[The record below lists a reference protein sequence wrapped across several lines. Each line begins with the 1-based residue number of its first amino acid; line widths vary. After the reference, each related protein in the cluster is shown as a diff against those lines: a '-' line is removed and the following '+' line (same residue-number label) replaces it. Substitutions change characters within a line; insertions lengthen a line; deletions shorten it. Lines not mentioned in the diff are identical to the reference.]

1 MEPLQSE
8 NCLPTLGSMLDPKFL
23 TTNSNTAKGGVMSTQ
38 IEKLADEFVEIIARQ
53 VVHELNTRAS
63 LNTEYGE
70 RLAALEAKTH
80 HFTFEKLDDLQ
91 AEVQGLRECN
101 AANLQVMRSQRE
113 KIDHLETILARLEVT
128 SLSKT
133 QVESIVD
140 DAFREIDIEYKIE
153 RAIEDCDFSDTVKDT
168 VESELE
174 CKGFI
179 DEEDLQ
185 RYLDHHRFVTE
196 GSLIEFLNDRV
207 RVTVE

>member
-1 MEPLQSE
+1 
-8 NCLPTLGSMLDPKFL
+8 
-23 TTNSNTAKGGVMSTQ
+23 MSTQ

-53 VVHELNTRAS
+53 VVHELNTRVD

-70 RLAALEAKTH
+70 RLAALEAKTL
-80 HFTFEKLDDLQ
+80 TFKKMDDLQ
-91 AEVQGLRECN
+91 AEVQSLRDCN
-101 AANLQVMRSQRE
+101 LANLQVMRSQQE
-113 KIDHLETILARLEVT
+113 KINHLENILARLEVT

-133 QVESIVD
+133 MVESIVD
-140 DAFREIDIEYKIE
+140 DAFRKIDIDYKIE
-153 RAIEDCDFSDTVKDT
+153 RAIEDCDFSDTVRDT

-174 CKGFI
+174 YKNFI

-207 RVTVE
+207 RITVE

>member
-8 NCLPTLGSMLDPKFL
+8 NCLPTPGSMLDPKFL

-38 IEKLADEFVEIIARQ
+38 IEKLANEFVEIIARQ

-91 AEVQGLRECN
+91 AEVQGLHECN
-101 AANLQVMRSQRE
+101 AANFQVMRSQQE
-113 KIDHLETILARLEVT
+113 KIDHLENILARLEVT
-128 SLSKT
+128 GLSKT

-140 DAFREIDIEYKIE
+140 DAFREIDIDYKIE
-153 RAIEDCDFSDTVKDT
+153 RAIRDCDLIED
-168 VESELE
+168 VERAL
-174 CKGFI
+174 GDVDFT
-179 DEEDLQ
+179 DYGL
-185 RYLDHHRFVTE
+185 LTE
-196 GSLIEFLNDRV
+196 HDLIEFLNDRV
-207 RVTVE
+207 RIIAE

>member
-23 TTNSNTAKGGVMSTQ
+23 TTNSNTAKDGVMSTQ
-38 IEKLADEFVEIIARQ
+38 IEKLADEFVEIIVQQ
-53 VVHELNTRAS
+53 VLHEFNTRVD
-63 LNTEYGE
+63 LNLKIGE
-70 RLAALEAKTH
+70 RLATLEAKAH
-80 HFTFEKLDDLQ
+80 YFSFNKLDDLK

-101 AANLQVMRSQRE
+101 AANLQVMRSQQE
-113 KIDHLETILARLEVT
+113 KINHLENILARLEVT
-128 SLSKT
+128 SLSRT
-133 QVESIVD
+133 MVESVVD
-140 DAFREIDIEYKIE
+140 DAFREINIDYKIE
-153 RAIEDCDFSDTVKDT
+153 RAIRACDFSEDVRDT

-174 CKGFI
+174 YKGFI

-207 RVTVE
+207 RIIVE

>member
-8 NCLPTLGSMLDPKFL
+8 NCLPTLGSMLDPKFS
-23 TTNSNTAKGGVMSTQ
+23 TTNSNTAKDGVMSTQ

-80 HFTFEKLDDLQ
+80 HFTFKKLDDLQ
-91 AEVQGLRECN
+91 VEVQVLRDCN
-101 AANLQVMRSQRE
+101 AANLQVMRSQQE
-113 KIDHLETILARLEVT
+113 KIDHLENILARREVT

-133 QVESIVD
+133 QVESIVE
-140 DAFREIDIEYKIE
+140 DAFEKIDIDYKIE
-153 RAIEDCDFSDTVKDT
+153 RAIRDCDFSEDVEDT

-174 CKGFI
+174 YKGFI

-185 RYLDHHRFVTE
+185 RYLDHHRFLTD
-196 GSLIEFLNDRV
+196 GSLIKFLNDRV
-207 RVTVE
+207 RISVE

>member
-23 TTNSNTAKGGVMSTQ
+23 TTNSNTAKDGVMSTQ

-53 VVHELNTRAS
+53 VVHELNTRVD

-70 RLAALEAKTH
+70 RLAALEAKTL
-80 HFTFEKLDDLQ
+80 TFKKLDDLQ
-91 AEVQGLRECN
+91 AEVQGLRACN
-101 AANLQVMRSQRE
+101 AANLQVMRSQQE
-113 KIDHLETILARLEVT
+113 KINHLETILARLEVT

-140 DAFREIDIEYKIE
+140 DAFREIDIDYKIE
-153 RAIEDCDFSDTVKDT
+153 RAIRDCDFSDTV
-168 VESELE
+168 
-174 CKGFI
+174 

-185 RYLDHHRFVTE
+185 RYLDRHRFVTE
-196 GSLIEFLNDRV
+196 GSLIEFLNDRI
-207 RVTVE
+207 RITVE

>member
-1 MEPLQSE
+1 MGPLQLE
-8 NCLPTLGSMLDPKFL
+8 NCLPTLGSMLDPKFS
-23 TTNSNTAKGGVMSTQ
+23 TTNSNTAKDGVMSTQ

-70 RLAALEAKTH
+70 RLVALEAKTH
-80 HFTFEKLDDLQ
+80 HFTFKKLDDLQ
-91 AEVQGLRECN
+91 AEIQGLRDCN
-101 AANLQVMRSQRE
+101 LANLQVMRSQQE
-113 KIDHLETILARLEVT
+113 KIDHLENILARLEVT

-133 QVESIVD
+133 MVESIVEEV
-140 DAFREIDIEYKIE
+140 FQEIDIDYKIE
-153 RAIEDCDFSDTVKDT
+153 RAIEHCDFSDTIKDT

-174 CKGFI
+174 YKGFF

-207 RVTVE
+207 RITVE

>member
-8 NCLPTLGSMLDPKFL
+8 NCLPTLGSMLDPKFS
-23 TTNSNTAKGGVMSTQ
+23 TTNSNTAKDGVMSTQ

-80 HFTFEKLDDLQ
+80 HFTFKKLDDLQ
-91 AEVQGLRECN
+91 AEVQSLRDCN
-101 AANLQVMRSQRE
+101 LANIQVMRTQQS
-113 KIDHLETILARLEVT
+113 KIDNLENILARLEVT

-140 DAFREIDIEYKIE
+140 DAFREIDIDYKIE
-153 RAIEDCDFSDTVKDT
+153 RAIEDCDFSEG
-168 VESELE
+168 VERAL
-174 CKGFI
+174 GDVDFT
-179 DEEDLQ
+179 DYGL
-185 RYLDHHRFVTE
+185 LTE
-196 GSLIEFLNDRV
+196 HDLIEFLNDRV
-207 RVTVE
+207 RIAVE